1 MNKIL
6 NAHTDFCLNKANVS
20 PGKELLSNQDLN
32 ENFLDIVAK
41 RKELAADIVRGG
53 ESEVSTPMG
62 GSTFTEKQWDKMMKS
77 VDLAIQDMRDRIR
90 EQERYRQRRDKK
102 KREKAKRLRN
112 LRFRIREQI
121 IHTEITSHYYS
132 VEVGRNGTFVVCNKV
147 TGHRYT
153 FIETQCR
160 VLKDQVSGKV
170 FLVST
175 REDEVYEK
183 MGCIEVDEV
192 LESMLKKFL
201 EIEELEIE
209 ELTIKEAP

>member
-102 KREKAKRLRN
+102 KREKRR
-112 LRFRIREQI
+112 
-121 IHTEITSHYYS
+121 
-132 VEVGRNGTFVVCNKV
+132 G
-147 TGHRYT
+147 
-153 FIETQCR
+153 
-160 VLKDQVSGKV
+160 
-170 FLVST
+170 
-175 REDEVYEK
+175 
-183 MGCIEVDEV
+183 
-192 LESMLKKFL
+192 
-201 EIEELEIE
+201 
-209 ELTIKEAP
+209 